1 MSHLLLFWLFVLLD
15 LVKDADHFIGSLTLL
30 KKGDEPK
37 QVCGHCLVFSPTNW
51 LREEDLFTLLLRCG
65 QLHCSMDVATVKVAE
80 ELYLM
85 PHEFMHQHEA

>member
-37 QVCGHCLVFSPTNW
+37 QVCGHRLVCFPINW
-51 LREEDLFTLLLRCG
+51 LREEDLFTLLLHSG
-65 QLHCSMDVATVKVAE
+65 QLNCSTDVATVKVAE